1 MSRITI
7 IAIAALVGLATTTP
21 SLARTHHPRIMTYGT
36 YYEPGPTNFAGVK
49 SRRGPDTART
59 VYRNPDRG
67 LPVPCHGSNC

>member
-1 MSRITI
+1 MSRISI
-7 IAIAALVGLATTTP
+7 IVIAALVGLATTTP
-21 SLARTHHPRIMTYGT
+21 SLARTHHRIMTYGSV
-36 YYEPGPTNFAGVK
+36 YEPGPTNFAGVK